1 MVFTSILIPE
11 VTDLQSKSLEPIIK
25 RTQIAVWK
33 WVQKYANLS
42 DRFVIGEKWRVKGI
56 FVDETLVKVM
66 VMTTGYG

>member
-25 RTQIAVWK
+25 RTQVAVWK

-42 DRFVIGEKWRVKGI
+42 DRFVIGEK
-56 FVDETLVKVM
+56 
-66 VMTTGYG
+66 